1 MLKKRQE
8 MWEHVIKA
16 AFFDIGKTLVDD
28 PVPKAKYAV
37 GRFLA
42 QKGILKSSS
51 LGDFHETLTLVNAR
65 IDSYQFSHF
74 WGEEEIFTSAMS
86 SYGIHDDRLVKQ
98 ALAVYRKEVQRL
110 YQTDPSLKALSNM
123 ELASLLSWLHDEKGL
138 ILGVISDERIASIAL
153 YWDVLECGHFFP
165 LVVTS
170 EEVGCRKPCKQIFR
184 HALEV
189 AKVRA
194 EESLYVGDNP
204 IRDVAGAKD
213 VGMIS
218 ILFTKF
224 CDPSIKVRPDF
235 TIDDLRELPP
245 IIDTLTS
252 YPRDG

>member
-1 MLKKRQE
+1 MVR
-8 MWEHVIKA
+8 A

-28 PVPKAKYAV
+28 PFPKAKYAV

-51 LGDFHETLTLVNAR
+51 LDDFHETLTLVNAR

-86 SYGIHDDRLVKQ
+86 SYGIHDDKLVKQ
-98 ALAVYRKEVQRL
+98 ALAVYRQEVQRL
-110 YQTDPSLKALSNM
+110 YQTDPSLKALSNK

-138 ILGVISDERIASIAL
+138 ILGVISDERTASTAL

-204 IRDVAGAKD
+204 IRDVAGAKS

-224 CDPSIKVRPDF
+224 CDPSIEVQPDF
-235 TIDDLRELPP
+235 TIDDLRDLQP